1 MFSRFLHRPR
11 QETSAPLT
19 PSRLGYLPGLD
30 GLRAL
35 AVLAV
40 LLYHADVL
48 WLPGGFLGVEIFFV
62 VSGYL
67 ITSLLL
73 AEYRADHKINFKI
86 FWQRRARRLLPAL
99 FAVLIAVLVYM
110 VIWLPDEV
118 AGIRADVLAAFT
130 YITNWYL
137 ITAEKSYFETI
148 GRPSLLRHLW
158 SLAVEEQFYLL
169 WPLIFAFVLA
179 RLKTRGA
186 LLLLMLGATASALWM
201 GWLYHPDTDPSRV
214 YYGTDTRAAG
224 LLIGAALAFVW
235 SPKADGAKRNWR
247 HWLLDGVGLAALGG
261 LVAAGLLLDEFSPFM
276 YQGGMLLVSAAT
288 AFVIAAVVHP
298 KSPLLA
304 PLLGIGILQWIGLR
318 SYGLYLWHW
327 PLFMVTRPQ
336 LDTPLE
342 GTPLFVFRFALT
354 FLIAEISY
362 RLIETPIRSGGL
374 GKAWN
379 VWTQTRGERRWSLG
393 AASLVVMSVMLAGGV
408 TLGSVVVNAQAPPQP
423 DFILAAPEEEASAFV
438 EQESPAINE
447 DALAEEETIV
457 LPPTAAEQA
466 TDVLPTDAPDQV
478 ASPVTSEMLSVSLVN
493 GEENQ
498 GKQEPE
504 VLPIAPLASVTDSW
518 VQRITLARTSIIYIR
533 ENDFDSAF
541 RRTLPRKQVTK
552 SCGTECVALLEFR
565 EMKGDR
571 VKPAAAP
578 KRAPTPAPPPAPKP
592 VVAKVET
599 PLPPRA
605 GPAQVLAIGD
615 SVMLGASNYLRKS
628 VVALDVDAKLGRQV
642 STAIRLLQAYKDANR
657 LAPVVVIHLG
667 NNGTFSPKQFDEL
680 MTLLNSSQRVVFLT
694 NKVPRKWQEPNN
706 HALVEGV
713 KRYPNAVLIDWNAA
727 SAPHPEWFWKDG
739 IHLRPEGAQVYA
751 NLIAGT
757 LEQTHLQP

>member
-1 MFSRFLHRPR
+1 MLPNILHRR
-11 QETSAPLT
+11 HAAAFT
-19 PSRLGYLPGLD
+19 PSSSRLGYLPGLD

-48 WLPGGFLGVEIFFV
+48 WLPGGFLGVEVFFV

-73 AEYRADHKINFKI
+73 AEYRTHNRINLKN

-110 VIWLPDEV
+110 ALWLPDEV

-130 YITNWYL
+130 YVTNWYL
-137 ITAEKSYFETI
+137 IAAEKSYFETI

-169 WPLIFAFVLA
+169 WPLIFTFVLA

-186 LLLLMLGATASALWM
+186 LLLLMLGAFGSALGM
-201 GWLYHPDTDPSRV
+201 GLLYQPDADPSRV

-235 SPKADGAKRNWR
+235 FPKADDSPRNWR
-247 HWLLDGVGLAALGG
+247 HWLLDAIGLLAMGG
-261 LVAAGLLLDEFSPFM
+261 LVAAGLFLDEFSPFM
-276 YQGGMLLVSAAT
+276 YQGGMLLVSTAT

-304 PLLGIGILQWIGLR
+304 PLLSIGILQWIGLR

-342 GTPLFVFRFALT
+342 GAPLLVFRFALT

-362 RLIETPIRSGGL
+362 RVVETPIRRFGLRNGGGL

-379 VWTQTRGERRWSLG
+379 AWTQTRGVRRWSLG
-393 AASLVVMSVMLAGGV
+393 AAAFVIFGVMLAGGV
-408 TLGSVVVNAQAPPQP
+408 TLGNVVVNAQPPPQP
-423 DFILAAPEEEASAFV
+423 DFVLAAPAEETSAFAEEEA
-438 EQESPAINE
+438 
-447 DALAEEETIV
+447 IV
-457 LPPTAAEQA
+457 LPPEQ
-466 TDVLPTDAPDQV
+466 PDQV
-478 ASPVTSEMLSVSLVN
+478 ASPVSSDMVSVSFVSRA
-493 GEENQ
+493 ENQ
-498 GKQEPE
+498 IEEQPE
-504 VLPIAPLASVTDSW
+504 PIAAAPAAPVTDSW
-518 VQRITLARTSIIYIR
+518 VQRMKLARTPIIHIE

-541 RRTLPRKQVTK
+541 RRAPPRSQKKNQL
-552 SCGTECVALLEFR
+552 CAAGCLAQLEFR
-565 EMKGDR
+565 EWKGER
-571 VKPAAAP
+571 VKPAVLP
-578 KRAPTPAPPPAPKP
+578 KREPTPAPKP
-592 VVAKVET
+592 LVTKVEN

-615 SVMLGASNYLRKS
+615 SVMLGASHYMRKT
-628 VVALDVDAKLGRQV
+628 VLALDVDAKIGRQV

-657 LAPVVVIHLG
+657 LAPIVLIHLG
-667 NNGTFSPKQFDEL
+667 NNGTFSTKQFDEL
-680 MTLLNSSQRVVFLT
+680 MTLLSGTPRVVFLT
-694 NKVPRKWQEPNN
+694 TKVPRKWQAPNN
-706 HALVEGV
+706 NALVEGV
-713 KRYPNAVLIDWNAA
+713 KRYPNALLIDWNAA

-751 NLIAGT
+751 NLIATT
-757 LEQTHLQP
+757 LEQAQAHP

>member
-1 MFSRFLHRPR
+1 
-11 QETSAPLT
+11 
-19 PSRLGYLPGLD
+19 LPGLD

-67 ITSLLL
+67 ITALLL
-73 AEYRADHKINFKI
+73 AEYRADKKIAFKN

-99 FAVLIAVLVYM
+99 FAMLIATLVYM

-118 AGIRADVLAAFT
+118 ANIRADVLAAFT
-130 YITNWYL
+130 YVTNWYL

-235 SPKADGAKRNWR
+235 APTKTLRVSCDTTRCPNPKGLDAKRDWR
-247 HWLLDGVGLAALGG
+247 HWLLDGVGFIALGG

-298 KSPLLA
+298 QSPLLA
-304 PLLGIGILQWIGLR
+304 PLLRVGILRWIGLR

-336 LDTPLE
+336 LDTTLE
-342 GTPLFVFRFALT
+342 GAPLLVFRLTLT

-362 RLIETPIRSGGL
+362 RFIETPIRSGGL
-374 GKAWN
+374 GKAWH
-379 VWTQTRGERRWSLG
+379 VWMQTRGARRWSLG
-393 AASLVVMSVMLAGGV
+393 MASLVIIGMMLAGGV
-408 TLGSVVVNAQAPPQP
+408 ALGNAVINAQTPPQP
-423 DFILAAPEEEASAFV
+423 DFVLAAPEGGANAFALEETSTTESNALAPEEA
-438 EQESPAINE
+438 
-447 DALAEEETIV
+447 IV
-457 LPPTAAEQA
+457 LPPE
-466 TDVLPTDAPDQV
+466 QV
-478 ASPVTSEMLSVSLVN
+478 ASPVSTDMLSVSFVSGAQDESAQTADTILA
-493 GEENQ
+493 
-498 GKQEPE
+498 
-504 VLPIAPLASVTDSW
+504 APATPVTDSW
-518 VQRITLARTSIIYIR
+518 VQRLALARVPVT
-533 ENDFDSAF
+533 DSWVQRLARAPSAFAQDKNLAF
-541 RRTLPRKQVTK
+541 RRDPPYKRTK
-552 SCGTECVALLEFR
+552 PCPKECGAELEFDGWQP
-565 EMKGDR
+565 ER
-571 VKPAAAP
+571 VKLAAP
-578 KRAPTPAPPPAPKP
+578 QRAPTPAPKP
-592 VVAKVET
+592 VVAKIES
-599 PLPPRA
+599 PLPRV

-628 VVALDVDAKLGRQV
+628 VVALDVDAKIGRQV

-657 LAPVVVIHLG
+657 LAPIVVIHLG
-667 NNGTFSPKQFDEL
+667 NNGTFSSKQFDEL
-680 MTLLNSSQRVVFLT
+680 MTLLHSAQRVVFLT
-694 NKVPRKWQEPNN
+694 TKVPRKWQEPNN
-706 HALVEGV
+706 NALVEGV
-713 KRYPNAVLIDWNAA
+713 KRYPNAVLIDWNVA
-727 SAPHPEWFWKDG
+727 SAQHPEWFWKDG

-757 LEQTHLQP
+757 LEQAQQQP